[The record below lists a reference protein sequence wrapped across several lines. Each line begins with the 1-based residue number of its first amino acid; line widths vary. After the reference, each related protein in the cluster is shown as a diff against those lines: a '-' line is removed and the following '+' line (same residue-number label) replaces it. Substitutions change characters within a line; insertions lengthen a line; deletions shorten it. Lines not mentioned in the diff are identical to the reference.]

1 MKVGIGVGD
10 LLPLIKLAYVR
21 AARDEARSSGRDLR
35 RPNASRISV
44 VTGLPRRE
52 VANILASESLEPSG
66 HERDRAQR
74 AERVLGGWWNDPDY
88 QDRLGEPA
96 PLPLRGAKRS
106 FAALVERYSGERWR
120 VATMLEE
127 LLRVKAIQ
135 RLPDGRLKALSRT
148 YATVR
153 WNAQGVHAFG
163 EQLAEHC
170 ATLLYNLEHPSGA
183 RFAYRTINVR
193 VNPEYLP
200 ILLRDVSE
208 QAQGFAHSIDNM
220 LHWPRYTVAGEGLG
234 TEAPSLGVSVYLFE
248 SLPAE
253 SAGAEGVEEPP
264 PASRLPRRARRG
276 HRSSGAEGKR

>member
-1 MKVGIGVGD
+1 MKAGIGVGD

-21 AARDEARSSGRDLR
+21 AARDEARASGRDLR

-52 VANILASESLEPSG
+52 VANILASESVEPVG

-74 AERVLGGWWNDPDY
+74 ADRVLSGWWNDPDF

-96 PLPLRGAKRS
+96 ALPLRGAKRS

-127 LLRVKAIQ
+127 LLWVKAIR
-135 RLPDGRLKALSRT
+135 RLPDGRLKALSRS

-153 WNAQGVHAFG
+153 WNPQGVTAFG
-163 EQLAEHC
+163 EQLAEYC
-170 ATLLYNLEHPSGA
+170 ATLLHNLEHPSDS
-183 RFAYRTINVR
+183 RFVYRALNAR

-200 ILLRDVSE
+200 ILLRDVRE
-208 QAQGFAHSIDNM
+208 QADSF
-220 LHWPRYTVAGEGLG
+220 
-234 TEAPSLGVSVYLFE
+234 
-248 SLPAE
+248 
-253 SAGAEGVEEPP
+253 
-264 PASRLPRRARRG
+264 ARRWEDLTIASLRFHGLLKNRTEVEQMSKQADPMALARNLWGYADIHEAARACQLAIEADYHG
-276 HRSSGAEGKR
+276 H

>member
-1 MKVGIGVGD
+1 
-10 LLPLIKLAYVR
+10 
-21 AARDEARSSGRDLR
+21 
-35 RPNASRISV
+35 
-44 VTGLPRRE
+44 
-52 VANILASESLEPSG
+52 VANILASESVEPVG

-74 AERVLGGWWNDPDY
+74 ADRVLSGWWNDPDF

-127 LLRVKAIQ
+127 LLWVKAIR
-135 RLPDGRLKALSRT
+135 RLPDGRLKALSRS

-153 WNAQGVHAFG
+153 WSPQGVLAFG

-170 ATLLYNLEHPSGA
+170 ATLLHNLEHPSGA
-183 RFAYRTINVR
+183 RFVYRALNAR

-200 ILLRDVSE
+200 ILLRDLKE
-208 QAQGFAHSIDNM
+208 QADGFARSADNM
-220 LHWPRYTVAGEGLG
+220 LHWPRYTLTAEGGDLD
-234 TEAPSLGVSVYLFE
+234 APSLGIALYVFE

-253 SAGAEGVEEPP
+253 EGASPEGVEEPSP
-264 PASRLPRRARRG
+264 SLTSRGARLGRRTHPSNG
-276 HRSSGAEGKR
+276 GALKR